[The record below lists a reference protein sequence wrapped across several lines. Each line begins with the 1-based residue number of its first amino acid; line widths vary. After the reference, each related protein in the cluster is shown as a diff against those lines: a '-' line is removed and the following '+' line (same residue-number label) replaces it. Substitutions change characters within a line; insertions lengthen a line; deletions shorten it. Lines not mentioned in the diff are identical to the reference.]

1 MYLQKEIH
9 LNVYLGLRLQVADLV
24 DEPLFTACICI
35 MNVLCVFI
43 TGIMAGICGRGF
55 PKQ

>member
-1 MYLQKEIH
+1 MH

-24 DEPLFTACICI
+24 DEPLFTACVCI
-35 MNVLCVFI
+35 MNVLCVFL